1 MLKVGD
7 FVQLVNGMTGNI
19 LDITGNTVLVYVNGE
34 NYKININNLVEV
46 TSWKTYRNFVRTLEL
61 TI

>member
-19 LDITGNTVLVYVNGE
+19 VDITGNTVLVYVNGDL
-34 NYKININNLVEV
+34 YKININNLIEV
-46 TSWKTYRNFVRTLEL
+46 TA
-61 TI
+61 

>member
-19 LDITGNTVLVYVNGE
+19 LDIKGNTVLICVNGE
-34 NYKININNLVEV
+34 HYKININNLVEV
-46 TSWKTYRNFVRTLEL
+46 TA
-61 TI
+61 